1 MLPFFCGKKRS
12 RTRRA
17 WRSAK
22 EGKALEKILP
32 FVSGMRSAGI
42 VKESNGEENDAYQD
56 QKKRTV

>member
-1 MLPFFCGKKRS
+1 MLPFLRGKTRS

-32 FVSGMRSAGI
+32 FVSGPRSAGI

-56 QKKRTV
+56 HKKWTV